1 MAGPEFDHL
10 LYAGTFR
17 NLVVLA
23 CNNPASGAPGY
34 KLGLSN
40 GNDEQAGY
48 TDRVPGF
55 ICLADDSP
63 WNLAFV
69 CIASCITD
77 HLSRRDVDFVLGAC
91 A

>member
-10 LYAGTFR
+10 VYAGTFR

-23 CNNPASGAPGY
+23 CNNPASRAPFE
-34 KLGLSN
+34 LGLIN
-40 GNDEQAGY
+40 GNDEQTALY
-48 TDRVPGF
+48 RRVTCF

-63 WNLAFV
+63 WDMAFV